1 MLYHSVSIVPYS
13 KRKLSKLDKC
23 CNIYPNDNEIE
34 DLYSIRYIDYY
45 KILYF
50 LDKYTNI
57 SISKKIK
64 IYKYIT
70 NDIREFDILNVLTK
84 SDRLLTRHIKRKRGR
99 L

>member
-1 MLYHSVSIVPYS
+1 MAYQSMSIVNCS
-13 KRKLSKLDKC
+13 KRKLKKLGKC

-50 LDKYTNI
+50 LDKYTST

-70 NDIREFDILNVLTK
+70 EDIREFDILNVLTK
-84 SDRLLTRHIKRKRGR
+84 SDRILIKRIKRKIGR

>member
-1 MLYHSVSIVPYS
+1 MVYQSISTVNCS
-13 KRKLSKLDKC
+13 KRKLKKLGKC

-50 LDKYTNI
+50 LDKYTNT

-84 SDRLLTRHIKRKRGR
+84 SDRLLIRHIKRKRGR

>member
-1 MLYHSVSIVPYS
+1 MAYQSMSIVNCS
-13 KRKLSKLDKC
+13 KHKLKKLGKC

-50 LDKYTNI
+50 LDKYTST

-70 NDIREFDILNVLTK
+70 EDIREFDILNVLTK
-84 SDRLLTRHIKRKRGR
+84 SDRILIKRIKRKIGR

>member
-1 MLYHSVSIVPYS
+1 MVYQSISIAPYS
-13 KRKLSKLDKC
+13 KRKLKKLDKC
-23 CNIYPNDNEIE
+23 YNIYPNDDEIE

-50 LDKYTNI
+50 LDKYTNT
-57 SISKKIK
+57 SITKKIK

-70 NDIREFDILNVLTK
+70 NEIREFDILNVLT
-84 SDRLLTRHIKRKRGR
+84 RHITRKRGR